1 MAVALNSREVAVHF
15 RALAAA
21 ALSHSSTAYVVG
33 RAWASVLGAV
43 AFPVVEDP
51 VQVEAVEEHP
61 QAVALAVAVIQVAEA
76 EAISADKSLTN
87 GGEKNAPIY
96 V

>member
-1 MAVALNSREVAVHF
+1 VAVHF
-15 RALAAA
+15 RALAEA

-43 AFPVVEDP
+43 AFPVVEEP
-51 VQVEAVEEHP
+51 VQVEVAEEHP
-61 QAVALAVAVIQVAEA
+61 EAVALAVAVIQVAEA
-76 EAISADKSLTN
+76 ILVDRLLTN